1 MKTID
6 QERVRRHTS
15 DQVNQRIDEATEATV
30 EAYARAPQ
38 EVLTR
43 RIQELDREW
52 DIERALQT
60 NASLLALL
68 GLGLASFRDR
78 RWLALSG
85 GVLGFL
91 LLHGTQGWCPPLPV
105 LRRAG
110 VRTRSEIERERF
122 ALKYLR
128 GDFEDVM
135 RRGKIDHGALLEAVK
150 RR

>member
-15 DQVNQRIDEATEATV
+15 DQVNQRIDGATEATV